1 MESYLQT
8 FQSYAPKKSLFSNIA
23 GATAGEE
30 NIISQAASNNY
41 NSLLSA
47 YKNANAIR
55 QSTDEERKAG
65 IRNLVAETTLGV
77 AVPAALGRASSGVKG
92 LYSSY
97 KSNLLEAKTEP
108 TTEPELPSDEPE
120 LPSDEPT
127 YGTGPDDTYDP
138 PEYDTYTPFD
148 EAAPVAPAE
157 VQEGAA
163 EGAGLAEEGEASALA
178 EGAEATGAAEGAADI
193 APEIGEAAI
202 AAPEVVI
209 PLAIAAGL
217 AVGVSEIIGNNP
229 ISDAIG
235 GLFGGGGGQKKK
247 PAPPPPPPA
256 LITRQIPTLSGG
268 GRLPEISGAVN
279 Y

>member
-97 KSNLLEAKTEP
+97 KSNLLEPATEP
-108 TTEPELPSDEPE
+108 TTEATTDEPE
-120 LPSDEPT
+120 LPNDEPT
-127 YGTGPDDTYDP
+127 YGTGADDTYEA
-138 PEYDTYTPFD
+138 PEYDTYTPF
-148 EAAPVAPAE
+148 EETTSVAPAE
-157 VQEGAA
+157 VEEGAA
-163 EGAGLAEEGEASALA
+163 IPELAEEGTASALA
-178 EGAEATGAAEGAADI
+178 ETGAATGAAEGAADI
-193 APEIGEAAI
+193 APEIGEAA
-202 AAPEVVI
+202 AVAPEVVI

-235 GLFGGGGGQKKK
+235 GLFGGGGGEKKK
-247 PAPPPPPPA
+247 PPPPPPPPA

-268 GRLPEISGAVN
+268 GRLPEISGAVQ